1 MKKLIYLLTLIT
13 MLVLGF
19 IGFKLI
25 HYHHASID
33 LKENAAFY
41 IIYPDK
47 IESFQLI
54 KGVPSLT
61 STQDMGNEHYFGRGR
76 NSILQDRYLMF
87 SNNQAKSF
95 SENIVSLDFQEG
107 KISRSPSKYFSYING
122 SDQDYFY
129 TLSANRLTAFD
140 TNGNEVK
147 HLELPKNFM
156 SKPNIMTD
164 RGDFLVVAG
173 EEIVIDHPELA
184 KNFLYIINKKEFKLT
199 DKVEYDYSYRT
210 YAGLMKNGMVYQPIS
225 TYYYGDEQ
233 QDISYDL
240 LRFNPVSKEVD
251 IINLSNP
258 TPYQIHDLQSD
269 KFILIEHDSY
279 ISQYPHFTLYDTE
292 TGQESYH
299 PFPHLTLPYGS
310 SFMVQLLDAE
320 QLLFIYGD
328 QLLVYNFKT
337 STIVS
342 QTSLSAEYISG
353 LWVNQK

>member
-13 MLVLGF
+13 VLVLGF
-19 IGFKLI
+19 IGFKLLN
-25 HYHHASID
+25 YQQASIE
-33 LKENAAFY
+33 LQENATFY
-41 IIYPDK
+41 IIYPNK

-54 KGVPSLT
+54 NGVPSLI
-61 STQDMGNEHYFGRGR
+61 SSQDMEQENYFGSGR
-76 NSILQDRYLMF
+76 TSILQDRYLMF
-87 SNNQAKSF
+87 SNNEAKSI

-107 KISRSPSKYFSYING
+107 KITRSPTKYFSYING

-156 SKPNIMTD
+156 SMPNIMTD
-164 RGDFLVVAG
+164 TGDFLVVAG
-173 EEIVIDHPELA
+173 EEIVVDHPELA

-225 TYYYGDEQ
+225 SYYYGDEQ

-240 LRFNPVSKEVD
+240 LRFHPVSKEVD
-251 IINLSNP
+251 IISLSNL

-269 KFILIEHDSY
+269 RLILIEHDSY

-299 PFPHLTLPYGS
+299 PFPNLTLPYGA
-310 SFMVQLLDAE
+310 SFKVQLLNAE

-342 QTSLSAEYISG
+342 QTSLSSENISG
-353 LWVNQK
+353 IWVKPN